1 MDKNVFIILMQIL
14 KNYYLNWPFDLNN
27 KILIETWY
35 QFLQHLGEERLKD
48 VIYYYVKTHQTGP
61 NSPRD
66 LMKAH
71 FELEIKEMIN
81 NGEPQQ

>member
-14 KNYYLNWPFDLNN
+14 KNYYLNWSFDLNN
-27 KILIETWY
+27 KILLETWY

-48 VIYYYVKTHQTGP
+48 VIYFYIKRNNNGP

-71 FELEIKEMIN
+71 YELELKEMIN
-81 NGEPQQ
+81 QGENPQ